1 MDPMKFAMNAEELA
15 RLLEALRRD
24 EDCEE
29 SGDGSFT
36 VDLYEPDP
44 VVSLELYPEKNGY
57 SITAAALM
65 EYSEELEGWYMR
77 DRIRDEEEL
86 RALDRRLRE
95 RFLGA

>member
-1 MDPMKFAMNAEELA
+1 MKFALSRDELA
-15 RLLEALRRD
+15 RLLDALRRD

-29 SGDGSFT
+29 GGDGSFT

-44 VVSLELYPEKNGY
+44 VVSLELYPEKDGY

-65 EYSEELEGWYMR
+65 DFSEELDGWYMR
-77 DRIRDEEEL
+77 DRIRDEEGL

>member
-1 MDPMKFAMNAEELA
+1 MKFAMTKEELE
-15 RLLEALRRD
+15 RLVDALRRD

-29 SGDGSFT
+29 GGDGSFT
-36 VDLYEPDP
+36 VDLYEPEP

-65 EYSEELEGWYMR
+65 DYSEELDGWYMR
-77 DRIRDEEEL
+77 DRIRDEEGL
-86 RALDRRLRE
+86 RAIDRRLRE